1 MQQGKIK
8 NLLPQINDLQK
19 KFNDKDIEFNQSIE
33 YIKKIQP

>member
-19 KFNDKDIEFNQSIE
+19 KYNDKDIEFNQSIE
-33 YIKKIQP
+33 YIKKLQP

>member
-33 YIKKIQP
+33 YIKKLQP